1 MEAQA
6 CLEHIKMKNNVI
18 VRIAGAAG
26 DGIQSTGELLGK
38 TCSRMGLHVLAY
50 NSFQSA
56 IRGGHVWLQMAIG
69 PDKQYDHGEEPEVVL
84 LFNKTSP
91 AVHVPDVKSGGTV
104 FYNAGTIK
112 KEEIESLRS
121 DVNFYGLDFK
131 GMTDAAGLKD
141 VSTVMIN
148 VMLAGALVQTLH
160 LDPKVTLEFI
170 KHKFQ
175 KKGDQIVDL
184 NNAIFDL
191 GFEWTKTNTKPLE
204 LKLKGDNKPKLF
216 MSGNDAIGMGLV
228 AGGLKFYAAY
238 PMSPATGILHYL
250 STLAHSDKL
259 IIKQVEDELAA
270 INWAVGAGH
279 AGVRAATGTAGGGF
293 CLMVEGVGLAAMA
306 EVPVVTVLVQR
317 GGPSTGVPTKIE
329 QADISLAMGGNG
341 EFPRFILAPKDL
353 EDCFYQAAR
362 ALNIAEKYQ
371 VPVILMSDFFLSEH
385 FGTVDDLDFSKIK
398 IERGKLTTEWNLENN
413 EKYKRYAYTEDGVSP
428 RVRPGT
434 PGAMHLVV
442 SDEHNEYG
450 HLMSDVDAG
459 LPHAREA
466 RIKMHA
472 KRMRK
477 VELMIENG
485 DANPPI
491 LEGDINAKT
500 TFVTWGSTYAY
511 VKSAM
516 MLLEKEGVKTNHLH
530 FTDIYPIPREKT
542 LALLKKCNRLISVE
556 ANMCNSLCRQ
566 ILTETGFEIREHINR
581 WDGEPFTGEYI
592 VKELKK
598 NEKNKKLVNV

>member
-1 MEAQA
+1 MTN
-6 CLEHIKMKNNVI
+6 KNNII

-69 PDKQYDHGEEPEVVL
+69 SMKQYDHGEKPEVAL

-91 AVHVPDVKSGGTV
+91 PVHVPDVKSGGTI
-104 FYNAGTIK
+104 FYNAGSIK
-112 KEEIESLRS
+112 KEEIESLRL

-131 GMTDAAGLKD
+131 AMADAAKLTD
-141 VSTVMIN
+141 VNPVMIN
-148 VMLAGALVQTLH
+148 VMLSGALVQILN

-170 KHKFQ
+170 KHKFL
-175 KKGDQIVDL
+175 KKGDEVVRL
-184 NNAIFDL
+184 NNAIFNL
-191 GFEWTKTNTKPLE
+191 GFEWTKVNTKPLE
-204 LKLKGDNKPKLF
+204 LNLKGDNNPKLF

-238 PMSPATGILHYL
+238 PMSPATGILHYISAL
-250 STLAHSDKL
+250 THSDK
-259 IIKQVEDELAA
+259 IIVKQVEDELSA
-270 INWAVGAGH
+270 INWAIGAGH

-293 CLMVEGVGLAAMA
+293 CLMVEGIGFAAMS

-329 QADISLAMGGNG
+329 QADINLAMSGNG

-371 VPVILMSDFFLSEH
+371 IPVILISDFFLSEH
-385 FGTVDDLDFSKIK
+385 FGTVNDLDFSKIK
-398 IERGKLTTEWNLENN
+398 IERGKLMTEWKNS
-413 EKYKRYAYTEDGVSP
+413 EKYKRYAHTEDGVSP

-450 HLMSDVDAG
+450 HLMSDVDVG

-485 DANPPI
+485 DAKPPV
-491 LEGDINAKT
+491 LEGDTNAKT
-500 TFVTWGSTYAY
+500 TFVSWGSTYGY
-511 VKSAM
+511 VKSAIS
-516 MLLEKEGVKTNHLH
+516 LLEKEGIKANHLH

-566 ILTETGFEIREHINR
+566 ILAETGFEIREHINR

-598 NEKNKKLVNV
+598 KPIIEKQLVSA

>member
-1 MEAQA
+1 MAN
-6 CLEHIKMKNNVI
+6 KNNI
-18 VRIAGAAG
+18 IIRIAGAAG

-69 PDKQYDHGEEPEVVL
+69 PDKQYDHGENPEVVL

-91 AVHVPDVKSGGTV
+91 QVHVPDVKSNGIV

-112 KEEIESLRS
+112 KEEIESLRL
-121 DVNFYGLDFK
+121 DVNYYGLDFK
-131 GMTDAAGLKD
+131 AMTDAAKLTE
-141 VSTVMIN
+141 VSPVMLN
-148 VMLAGALVQTLH
+148 VMLAGALVQALN

-170 KHKFQ
+170 KHKFI
-175 KKGDQIVDL
+175 KKGEKTVEL
-184 NNAIFDL
+184 NHAIFNL
-191 GFEWTKTNTKPLE
+191 GYQWTKANTKPLE
-204 LKLKGDNKPKLF
+204 LKLKGDNSPKLF

-238 PMSPATGILHYL
+238 PMSPATGILHYV

-270 INWAVGAGH
+270 INWAIGAGN
-279 AGVRAATGTAGGGF
+279 AGVRAAVGTAGGGF
-293 CLMVEGVGLAAMA
+293 CLMVEALGLAGMA
-306 EVPVVTVLVQR
+306 EVPLVTVLVQR
-317 GGPSTGVPTKIE
+317 GGPSTGVPTKVE
-329 QADISLAMGGNG
+329 QADINLAMGGNG
-341 EFPRFILAPKDL
+341 DFPRFILAPKDL
-353 EDCFYQAAR
+353 ADCFYQSAR

-371 VPVILMSDFFLSEH
+371 IPVVLMSHFFLSEH
-385 FGTVDDLDFSKIK
+385 FGTLDDLDFSKIK
-398 IERGKLTTEWNLENN
+398 IECGKLMTEWKSND
-413 EKYKRYAYTEDGVSP
+413 KYKRYAYTEDGVSP

-434 PGAMHLVV
+434 PGAMHVAV

-450 HLMSDVDAG
+450 HLMSDVEAG
-459 LPHAREA
+459 LPHAREE

-477 VELMIENG
+477 VNLMIENG
-485 DANPPI
+485 DAKPPI
-491 LEGDINAKT
+491 LEGDVSAKT
-500 TFVTWGSTYAY
+500 TFVTWGSTYGY
-511 VKSAM
+511 VKSAIS
-516 MLLEKEGVKTNHLH
+516 LLEKEGIKVNHLH
-530 FTDIYPIPREKT
+530 FTDIYPIPREET
-542 LALLKKCNRLISVE
+542 LAVFKKCKSLISVE

-566 ILTETGFEIREHINR
+566 ILAETGFEITEHINR

-592 VKELKK
+592 VKEFKRLEIKK
-598 NEKNKKLVNV
+598 KQLISV

>member
-1 MEAQA
+1 MT
-6 CLEHIKMKNNVI
+6 KNNII

-69 PDKQYDHGEEPEVVL
+69 ADKQYDHGEHPEVVL

-91 AVHVPDVKSGGTV
+91 AVHVPDVKSGGIV

-112 KEEIESLRS
+112 KEEIESIRS
-121 DVNFYGLDFK
+121 DVNYYGLDFK
-131 GMTDAAGLKD
+131 AMVDAAKLTD
-141 VSTVMIN
+141 VNPIMIN
-148 VMLAGALVQTLH
+148 VMLAGALVQALN
-160 LDPKVTLEFI
+160 LDGKVTLEFI
-170 KHKFQ
+170 KHKFT
-175 KKGDQIVDL
+175 KKSEKIVEL
-184 NNAIFDL
+184 NHAIFNL
-191 GFEWTKTNTKPLE
+191 GFEWTRTNVKPLG
-204 LKLKGDNKPKLF
+204 LSLKGNNIPKLF

-238 PMSPATGILHYL
+238 PMSPATGILHYV

-270 INWAVGAGH
+270 INWAIGAGN

-293 CLMVEGVGLAAMA
+293 CLMVEALGLAGMA
-306 EVPVVTVLVQR
+306 EVPLVTVLVQR

-329 QADISLAMGGNG
+329 QADINLAMGGNG
-341 EFPRFILAPKDL
+341 DFPRFILAPKDL
-353 EDCFYQAAR
+353 EDCFYQSAR

-371 VPVILMSDFFLSEH
+371 IPVVLMSDFFLSEH

-398 IERGKLTTEWNLENN
+398 IERGKLSMEWNSN
-413 EKYKRYAYTEDGVSP
+413 EKYKRYAYSEDGVSP

-434 PGAMHLVV
+434 PGAMHVTV

-477 VELMIENG
+477 VQLMIENG
-485 DANPPI
+485 DAKLPV

-500 TFVTWGSTYAY
+500 TFITWGSTYGY
-511 VKSAM
+511 VKSAIS
-516 MLLEKEGVKTNHLH
+516 LLEKEGIKANHLH
-530 FTDIYPIPREKT
+530 FTDIYPIPREGT
-542 LALLKKCNRLISVE
+542 LALFKKCNRIVSVE

-566 ILTETGFEIREHINR
+566 ILAETGFEITEHINR

-592 VKELKK
+592 VKEFKRLEVKK
-598 NEKNKKLVNV
+598 SN

>member
-1 MEAQA
+1 MSN
-6 CLEHIKMKNNVI
+6 KNNVI

-69 PDKQYDHGEEPEVVL
+69 PDKQLDHGEGPEVVL

-112 KEEIESLRS
+112 KEEIESIRS
-121 DVNFYGLDFK
+121 DVNYYGLDFK
-131 GMTDAAGLKD
+131 AMTDAAGLKD

-160 LDPKVTLEFI
+160 LDSKVTLEFI

-175 KKGDQIVDL
+175 KKGDQIVSL
-184 NNAIFDL
+184 NNAIFNL
-191 GFEWTKTNTKPLE
+191 GFEWTKANVKRIDVE
-204 LKLKGDNKPKLF
+204 LKGNNKSKLF

-238 PMSPATGILHYL
+238 PMSPATGILHYV
-250 STLAHSDKL
+250 STLARSDKL

-270 INWAVGAGH
+270 INWAIGAGH
-279 AGVRAATGTAGGGF
+279 AGARAAVGTAGGGF
-293 CLMVEGVGLAAMA
+293 CLMVEAIGYASMLEA
-306 EVPVVTVLVQR
+306 PVVAVLVQR
-317 GGPSTGVPTKIE
+317 GGPSTGVPTKTE
-329 QADISLAMGGNG
+329 QADIGLAMSGNG
-341 EFPRFILAPKDL
+341 EFPKFVLAPKDL

-385 FGTVDDLDFSKIK
+385 FETVDNLDFSKVT
-398 IERGKLTTEWNLENN
+398 IERGKILTQWNAT
-413 EKYKRYAYTEDGVSP
+413 EKYKRYAYAEDGISP

-434 PGAMHLVV
+434 PGAMYVGV

-450 HLMSDVDAG
+450 HLMSDVEAG

-472 KRMRK
+472 KRMQK
-477 VELMIENG
+477 VQTMIDSG
-485 DANPPI
+485 DAKPPV
-491 LEGDINAKT
+491 LEGDLNANI

-511 VKSAM
+511 VKSAIK
-516 MLLEKEGVKTNHLH
+516 LLEKEGVKVNHLN
-530 FTDIYPIPREKT
+530 FTDIYPIPRKET
-542 LALLKKCNRLISVE
+542 LALLKKCKRLISVE

-566 ILTETGFEIREHINR
+566 ILTETGFEIAEHINR

-592 VKELKK
+592 VKEFK
-598 NEKNKKLVNV
+598 NLANKKQPVGVG

>member
-1 MEAQA
+1 MAN
-6 CLEHIKMKNNVI
+6 KNNII

-69 PDKQYDHGEEPEVVL
+69 TEKQYDHGEEPEVVL

-91 AVHVPDVKSGGTV
+91 AVHVPDVKSGGIV

-112 KEEIESLRS
+112 KEEIESIRS
-121 DVNFYGLDFK
+121 DVNYYGLDFK
-131 GMTDAAGLKD
+131 AMVDAAKLTD
-141 VSTVMIN
+141 VSPVMLN
-148 VMLAGALVQTLH
+148 VMLAGALVQALN
-160 LDPKVTLEFI
+160 LDGKVTLEFI
-170 KHKFQ
+170 KHKFL
-175 KKGDQIVDL
+175 KKGENIVEL
-184 NNAIFDL
+184 NNAIFNL
-191 GFEWTKTNTKPLE
+191 GFEWTKANTKPLE
-204 LKLKGDNKPKLF
+204 LKLKGDNNPKLF

-250 STLAHSDKL
+250 STLARSDKL
-259 IIKQVEDELAA
+259 VVKQVEDELAA
-270 INWAVGAGH
+270 INWAIGAGH
-279 AGVRAATGTAGGGF
+279 AGVRAAIGTAGGGF
-293 CLMVEGVGLAAMA
+293 CLMVEALGFAGISEIPLVA
-306 EVPVVTVLVQR
+306 VLVQR

-329 QADISLAMGGNG
+329 QADINLAMGGNG
-341 EFPRFILAPKDL
+341 DFPRFILAPKDL

-362 ALNIAEKYQ
+362 SLNIAEKYQ

-398 IERGKLTTEWNLENN
+398 IERGKLITEWNSA
-413 EKYKRYAYTEDGVSP
+413 EKYKRYAYTEDSISP

-434 PGAMHLVV
+434 PGAMYTAV

-450 HLMSDVDAG
+450 HLMSDVEAG
-459 LPHAREA
+459 LPHAREE

-477 VELMIENG
+477 VQLMIENG
-485 DANPPI
+485 DAKPPV
-491 LEGDINAKT
+491 LEGDINART

-511 VKSAM
+511 IKSAIK
-516 MLLEKEGVKTNHLH
+516 LLEKEGIKANHLH
-530 FTDIYPIPREKT
+530 FTDIYPIPREQT
-542 LALLKKCNRLISVE
+542 LALFKKCKRLISVE

-566 ILTETGFEIREHINR
+566 ILAETGFEITEHINR

-592 VKELKK
+592 VNELKK
-598 NEKNKKLVNV
+598 KPLAKADKQLVGA

>member
-1 MEAQA
+1 MA
-6 CLEHIKMKNNVI
+6 NSTI

-69 PDKQYDHGEEPEVVL
+69 SEKQYDHGEEPEVVL

-91 AVHVPDVKSGGTV
+91 AVHVPDVKSGGIV
-104 FYNAGTIK
+104 FYNAGSIK

-131 GMTDAAGLKD
+131 AMVDAVKLTD
-141 VSTVMIN
+141 VNPVMIN
-148 VMLAGALVQTLH
+148 VMLAGALVQTLN
-160 LDPKVTLEFI
+160 LDAKVTLEFI
-170 KHKFQ
+170 KDKFL
-175 KKGDQIVDL
+175 KKGEKVVEL
-184 NNAIFDL
+184 NNAIFNL
-191 GFEWTKTNTKPLE
+191 GFEWTKANTKPLE
-204 LKLKGDNKPKLF
+204 LKLKGNNIPKMFL
-216 MSGNDAIGMGLV
+216 SGNDAIGMGLV

-238 PMSPATGILHYL
+238 PMSPATGILHYI
-250 STLAHSDKL
+250 STLAQSDKL
-259 IIKQVEDELAA
+259 IVKQVEDELAA

-293 CLMVEGVGLAAMA
+293 CLMVEGLGLAAMA
-306 EVPVVTVLVQR
+306 EVPLVTILVQR

-353 EDCFYQAAR
+353 EDCFYQSAR

-398 IERGKLTTEWNLENN
+398 IERGKLTTEWNSN

-472 KRMRK
+472 KRMHK

-485 DANPPI
+485 DASPPI
-491 LEGDINAKT
+491 LEGDVNAET

-511 VKSAM
+511 IKSAM
-516 MLLEKEGVKTNHLH
+516 VLLEKEGVKANHLH
-530 FTDIYPIPREKT
+530 FTDIYPVPREQT
-542 LALLKKCNRLISVE
+542 LALFKKCKRLISVE
-556 ANMCNSLCRQ
+556 ANMCNALCRQ
-566 ILTETGFEIREHINR
+566 ILTETGFEITEHINR

-592 VKELKK
+592 VNELKRL
-598 NEKNKKLVNV
+598 EIKKKQLISV

>member
-1 MEAQA
+1 MTN
-6 CLEHIKMKNNVI
+6 KNNII

-56 IRGGHVWLQMAIG
+56 IRGGHAWLQMAIG
-69 PDKQYDHGEEPEVVL
+69 SMKQYDHGEKPEVAL

-91 AVHVPDVKSGGTV
+91 PVHVSDVKSGGTI
-104 FYNAGTIK
+104 FYNAGSIK
-112 KEEIESLRS
+112 KEEIESLRP

-131 GMTDAAGLKD
+131 AMADAAKLTD
-141 VSTVMIN
+141 VNPVMIN
-148 VMLAGALVQTLH
+148 VMLSGALVQILN

-170 KHKFQ
+170 KHKFL
-175 KKGDQIVDL
+175 KKGDEVVQL
-184 NNAIFDL
+184 NNAIFNL
-191 GFEWTKTNTKPLE
+191 GFEWTKVNTKPLE
-204 LKLKGDNKPKLF
+204 LNLKGDNNPKLF

-238 PMSPATGILHYL
+238 PMSPATGILHYVSAL
-250 STLAHSDKL
+250 THSDK
-259 IIKQVEDELAA
+259 IIVKQVEDELSA
-270 INWAVGAGH
+270 INWAIGAGH

-293 CLMVEGVGLAAMA
+293 CLMVEGIGFAAMS

-317 GGPSTGVPTKIE
+317 GGPSTGVPTKTE
-329 QADISLAMGGNG
+329 QADINLAMSGNG

-371 VPVILMSDFFLSEH
+371 VPVILISDFFLSEH
-385 FGTVDDLDFSKIK
+385 FGTVNDLDFSKIK
-398 IERGKLTTEWNLENN
+398 IERGKLMTEWKNS
-413 EKYKRYAYTEDGVSP
+413 EKYKRYAYTEDGISP

-450 HLMSDVDAG
+450 HLMSDVDVG

-472 KRMRK
+472 KRMHK

-485 DANPPI
+485 DAKPPV
-491 LEGDINAKT
+491 LEGDTNAKT
-500 TFVTWGSTYAY
+500 TFVSWGSTYGY

-516 MLLEKEGVKTNHLH
+516 SLLEKEGIKANHLH

-542 LALLKKCNRLISVE
+542 LVLLKKCNRLISVE

-566 ILTETGFEIREHINR
+566 ILAETGFEIREHINR

-598 NEKNKKLVNV
+598 R

>member
-1 MEAQA
+1 
-6 CLEHIKMKNNVI
+6 MKNKVI

-69 PDKQYDHGEEPEVVL
+69 LEKQIDHGEEVEVAL

-91 AVHVPDVKSGGTV
+91 PVHIPDMKSGGTV

-121 DVNFYGLDFK
+121 DVNYYGLDFK
-131 GMTDAAGLKD
+131 AMVDAAKLTG
-141 VSTVMIN
+141 VNPVMIN
-148 VMLAGALVQTLH
+148 VMLAGALVQAIN

-170 KHKFQ
+170 KHKFH
-175 KKGDQIVDL
+175 KKGDQVLEL
-184 NNAIFDL
+184 NNAIFNL
-191 GFEWTKTNTKPLE
+191 CYQWTKANVKPLGLE
-204 LKLKGDNKPKLF
+204 LKGDNKQKLF

-238 PMSPATGILHYL
+238 PMSPATGILHYV

-270 INWAVGAGH
+270 INWAIGAGH
-279 AGVRAATGTAGGGF
+279 AGARAAVGTAGGGF
-293 CLMVEGVGLAAMA
+293 CLMVEAVGYAAMLEA
-306 EVPVVTVLVQR
+306 PVVAVLVQR

-329 QADISLAMGGNG
+329 QADINLAMSGNG
-341 EFPRFILAPKDL
+341 EFPKFVLAPKDL

-385 FGTVDDLDFSKIK
+385 FETVDDLDFSKVT
-398 IERGKLTTEWNLENN
+398 IERGKLLTKWNTS
-413 EKYKRYAYTEDGVSP
+413 EKYKRYAYSEDGISP

-434 PGAMHLVV
+434 PGAMHIGV

-450 HLMSDVDAG
+450 HLMSDVEAG

-466 RIKMHA
+466 RIKMHT
-472 KRMRK
+472 KRMQK
-477 VELMIENG
+477 VQTMIENG
-485 DANPPI
+485 DAKPPV
-491 LEGDINAKT
+491 LEGDANADT

-511 VKSAM
+511 VKSAIK
-516 MLLEKEGVKTNHLH
+516 MLEQEGIKANLLQ
-530 FTDIYPIPREKT
+530 FTDIYPMPCEKI
-542 LALLKKCNRLISVE
+542 LKMLKSCKRLISVE

-566 ILTETGFEIREHINR
+566 ILSETGFEITEHINR
-581 WDGEPFTGEYI
+581 FDGEPFTGEYI
-592 VKELKK
+592 VKEF
-598 NEKNKKLVNV
+598 KKLASKKKELAGTRR

>member
-1 MEAQA
+1 MTS
-6 CLEHIKMKNNVI
+6 KNNVI

-26 DGIQSTGELLGK
+26 DGVQSTGELLGK
-38 TCSRMGLHVLAY
+38 TCSRMGLHVMAY

-69 PDKQYDHGEEPEVVL
+69 LEKQYDHGEKPEVVL

-121 DVNFYGLDFK
+121 DVNYYGLDFK
-131 GMTDAAGLKD
+131 SMVDAAKLTD
-141 VSTVMIN
+141 VSPIMLN
-148 VMLAGALVQTLH
+148 VMLAGAMVEALN

-170 KHKFQ
+170 KHKFT
-175 KKGDQIVDL
+175 KKGEKTVEL
-184 NNAIFDL
+184 NHAIFNL
-191 GFEWTKTNTKPLE
+191 GYEWTKANVKPLD

-238 PMSPATGILHYL
+238 PMSPATGILHYV
-250 STLAHSDKL
+250 STLAQSDKL

-279 AGVRAATGTAGGGF
+279 AGVRAATATAGGGF
-293 CLMVEGVGLAAMA
+293 CLMIEGVGLAAMA

-317 GGPSTGVPTKIE
+317 GGPSTGVPTKVE

-353 EDCFYQAAR
+353 EDCFYQSAR
-362 ALNIAEKYQ
+362 ALNLAEKYQ
-371 VPVILMSDFFLSEH
+371 IPVVLMSDFFLSEH
-385 FGTVDDLDFSKIK
+385 FETVDDLDFSKIK
-398 IERGKLTTEWNLENN
+398 IERGKLTTTWNSNSS

-434 PGAMHLVV
+434 PGAMHVVV

-450 HLMSDVDAG
+450 HLMSDIEAG

-477 VELMIENG
+477 VQTMIENG
-485 DANPPI
+485 DAKPPI
-491 LEGDINAKT
+491 LEGDSNASV
-500 TFVTWGSTYAY
+500 TFVTWGSTYGY
-511 VKSAM
+511 VKSAID
-516 MLLEKEGVKTNHLH
+516 LLSVEGIKINHLH
-530 FTDIYPIPREKT
+530 FTDIYPMPHEET
-542 LALLKKCNRLISVE
+542 LSVLKKCKRLISVE

-566 ILTETGFEIREHINR
+566 ILTETGFEIKEHINR

-592 VKELKK
+592 VNEFKK
-598 NEKNKKLVNV
+598 KVVADKQLVRA

>member
-1 MEAQA
+1 MAN
-6 CLEHIKMKNNVI
+6 KNNVI

-69 PDKQYDHGEEPEVVL
+69 KEKQLDHGEEVEVLL

-91 AVHVPDVKSGGTV
+91 PVHIPDMKSGGVV
-104 FYNAGTIK
+104 FYNAATIK

-121 DVNFYGLDFK
+121 DVNYYGLNFK
-131 GMTDAAGLKD
+131 AMVDIAKLTG
-141 VSTVMIN
+141 VNPVMIN
-148 VMLAGALVQTLH
+148 VMLAGALVEAIN

-170 KHKFQ
+170 KHKFH
-175 KKGDQIVDL
+175 KKGEQVLEL
-184 NNAIFDL
+184 NNAIFNL
-191 GFEWTKTNTKPLE
+191 GYEWTKINAKPLGLE
-204 LKLKGDNKPKLF
+204 LKGDNKPKLF

-238 PMSPATGILHYL
+238 PMSPATSILHYV

-270 INWAVGAGH
+270 INWAIGAGH
-279 AGVRAATGTAGGGF
+279 AGVRAAVGTAGGGF
-293 CLMVEGVGLAAMA
+293 CLMVEAIGYAAMLEA
-306 EVPVVTVLVQR
+306 PVVAVLVQR
-317 GGPSTGVPTKIE
+317 GSPSTGVPTKTE
-329 QADISLAMGGNG
+329 QADINLAMSGNG
-341 EFPRFILAPKDL
+341 EFPKFVLAPKDL

-371 VPVILMSDFFLSEH
+371 MPVILMSDFFLSEH
-385 FGTVDDLDFSKIK
+385 FETVDDLDFSKIT
-398 IERGKLTTEWNLENN
+398 IERGKLLTEWNNN
-413 EKYKRYAYTEDGVSP
+413 EKYKRYAYTEDGISP

-434 PGAMHLVV
+434 PNAIHVGV

-450 HLMSDVDAG
+450 HLMSDVEAG

-472 KRMRK
+472 KRMQK
-477 VELMIENG
+477 VQTMIDSGDAKPPVLEG
-485 DANPPI
+485 DANA
-491 LEGDINAKT
+491 GT
-500 TFVTWGSTYAY
+500 TFVTWGSTYAF
-511 VKSAM
+511 VKSAIK
-516 MLLEKEGVKTNHLH
+516 MLELEGVKVSQLQ
-530 FTDIYPIPREKT
+530 FTDIYPMPREKT
-542 LALLKKCNRLISVE
+542 LEILKSCKRLISVE

-566 ILTETGFEIREHINR
+566 VLAETGFEITEHINR

-592 VKELKK
+592 VKEF
-598 NEKNKKLVNV
+598 KKLKIKKKQLVSV

>member
-1 MEAQA
+1 MAN
-6 CLEHIKMKNNVI
+6 KNNVI

-69 PDKQYDHGEEPEVVL
+69 SEKQHDHGEEPEVVL

-91 AVHVPDVKSGGTV
+91 PVHVPDVKSGGTV
-104 FYNAGTIK
+104 FYNTASIK

-121 DVNFYGLDFK
+121 DVNYYGLDFK
-131 GMTDAAGLKD
+131 AMTDAAKLTD
-141 VSTVMIN
+141 VSSIMIN
-148 VMLAGALVQTLH
+148 VMLAGALVQALN
-160 LDPKVTLEFI
+160 LDRNVTLEFI
-170 KHKFQ
+170 KHKFI
-175 KKGDQIVDL
+175 KKGENVVEL
-184 NNAIFDL
+184 NHAIFNL
-191 GFEWTKTNTKPLE
+191 GFEWTKANTKPLE
-204 LKLKGDNKPKLF
+204 LKLTGDNNPKLF

-238 PMSPATGILHYL
+238 PMSPATGILHYV
-250 STLAHSDKL
+250 STIAQSDKL
-259 IIKQVEDELAA
+259 VIKQVEDELAA
-270 INWAVGAGH
+270 INWAIGASS

-293 CLMVEGVGLAAMA
+293 CLMVEALGLAGMG
-306 EVPVVTVLVQR
+306 EIPLVTVLVQR

-329 QADISLAMGGNG
+329 QADINLAMGGNG
-341 EFPRFILAPKDL
+341 DFPRFILAPKDL
-353 EDCFYQAAR
+353 EDCFYQSAR

-371 VPVILMSDFFLSEH
+371 IPVVLMSDFFLSEH

-398 IERGKLTTEWNLENN
+398 IERGKLLTEWKSN
-413 EKYKRYAYTEDGVSP
+413 EKYKRYAYTEDDISP

-434 PGAMHLVV
+434 PGAMHLIV

-450 HLMSDVDAG
+450 HLMSDIEAG
-459 LPHAREA
+459 LPHAREE
-466 RIKMHA
+466 RIKMHS

-477 VELMIENG
+477 VQLMIDNG
-485 DANPPI
+485 DVKPPM
-491 LEGDINAKT
+491 LEGDVNAKT
-500 TFVTWGSTYAY
+500 TFVTWGSTYSY
-511 VKSAM
+511 IKSAIK
-516 MLLEKEGVKTNHLH
+516 LLEKEGVNANHLH
-530 FTDIYPIPREKT
+530 FTDIYPIPREQT
-542 LALLKKCNRLISVE
+542 LALFKKCKRLISVE

-566 ILTETGFEIREHINR
+566 ILAETGFEITEHINR

-592 VKELKK
+592 VNELKK
-598 NEKNKKLVNV
+598 KNVIDKQLVNA

>member
-1 MEAQA
+1 MAS
-6 CLEHIKMKNNVI
+6 KNNTI

-69 PDKQYDHGEEPEVVL
+69 TEKQLDHGEEPEVLL

-91 AVHVPDVKSGGTV
+91 PVHVPDVKSGGIV
-104 FYNAGTIK
+104 FYNAASIK
-112 KEEIESLRS
+112 KEDIESLRL
-121 DVNFYGLDFK
+121 DLNYYGLDFK
-131 GMTDAAGLKD
+131 TMVAEAGLTN
-141 VSTVMIN
+141 VSPVMIN
-148 VMLAGALVQTLH
+148 VMLAGALVESLN

-170 KHKFQ
+170 KHKFL
-175 KKGDQIVDL
+175 KKGNEILEL
-184 NNAIFDL
+184 NNKIFNL
-191 GFEWTKTNTKPLE
+191 GFEWTKINVKPLE

-250 STLAHSDKL
+250 STIARSDKL

-270 INWAVGAGH
+270 INYAVGAGH
-279 AGVRAATGTAGGGF
+279 AGVRAAIGTAGGGF
-293 CLMVEGVGLAAMA
+293 CLMVEGIGLAGMA
-306 EVPVVTVLVQR
+306 EVPVVAVLVQR

-329 QADISLAMGGNG
+329 QADLNLAMGGNG
-341 EFPRFILAPKDL
+341 EFPRFILVPKDL

-385 FGTVDDLDFSKIK
+385 FETIDDFDFSKIK
-398 IERGKLTTEWNLENN
+398 IERGKFMTQWNKN
-413 EKYKRYAYTEDGVSP
+413 EKYKRYAYVEDGISQ
-428 RVRPGT
+428 RVKPGI

-450 HLMSDVDAG
+450 HLMSDVEAG
-459 LPHAREA
+459 LPHAREE

-477 VELMIENG
+477 IQSMIENG
-485 DANPPI
+485 DAKPPV
-491 LEGDINAKT
+491 LEGDIKAET

-511 VKSAM
+511 VKSAIR
-516 MLLEKEGVKTNHLH
+516 LLEKEGIKVNNLH
-530 FTDIYPIPREKT
+530 FTDVYPIPKEQT
-542 LALLKKCNRLISVE
+542 LAMLQKCKRLISVE

-566 ILTETGFEIREHINR
+566 ILAEIGFEITEHINR
-581 WDGEPFTGEYI
+581 FDGEPFTGEYI
-592 VKELKK
+592 VKEFK
-598 NEKNKKLVNV
+598 KKLEASKQLVNA

>member
-1 MEAQA
+1 MANRE
-6 CLEHIKMKNNVI
+6 NVI

-69 PDKQYDHGEEPEVVL
+69 SEKQYDHGEEPEVLL

-91 AVHVPDVKSGGTV
+91 PVHVPDVKSGGTV
-104 FYNAGTIK
+104 FYNAGSIK
-112 KEEIESLRS
+112 KEEIESIRL
-121 DVNFYGLDFK
+121 DVNYYGLDFK
-131 GMTDAAGLKD
+131 AMVDARGLTD
-141 VSTVMIN
+141 VNPVMIN
-148 VMLAGALVQTLH
+148 VMLAGALVEALN
-160 LDPKVTLEFI
+160 LDSKVTLEFI
-170 KHKFQ
+170 KHKFL
-175 KKGDQIVDL
+175 KKGEQVVEL
-184 NNAIFDL
+184 NNAIFNL
-191 GFEWTKTNTKPLE
+191 GFEWTKTNVKPLD
-204 LKLKGDNKPKLF
+204 LKLKGNNNPKLF

-238 PMSPATGILHYL
+238 PMSPATGILHYV
-250 STLAHSDKL
+250 STLAKSDKL

-270 INWAVGAGH
+270 INWAIGAGN
-279 AGVRAATGTAGGGF
+279 AGVRAAIGTAGGGF
-293 CLMVEGVGLAAMA
+293 CLMVEALGFAGMS
-306 EVPVVTVLVQR
+306 ETPVVAVLVQR

-329 QADISLAMGGNG
+329 QADINLAMGGNG
-341 EFPRFILAPKDL
+341 DFPRFILAPRDL

-385 FGTVDDLDFSKIK
+385 FETVDDLDFSKIK
-398 IERGKLTTEWNLENN
+398 IERGKLLTEWNRN
-413 EKYKRYAYTEDGVSP
+413 EKYKRYAYTEDDISP

-434 PGAMHLVV
+434 IGAMHLAVT
-442 SDEHNEYG
+442 DEHNEYG
-450 HLMSDVDAG
+450 HLMSDVEAG
-459 LPHAREA
+459 LPHAREE

-477 VELMIENG
+477 VQLMVENG
-485 DANPPI
+485 DAKPPVF
-491 LEGDINAKT
+491 EGDVDANI

-511 VKSAM
+511 VKSAIR
-516 MLLEKEGVKTNHLH
+516 LLKKEGIKANHLQ
-530 FTDIYPIPREKT
+530 FIDIYPIPREET
-542 LALLKKCNRLISVE
+542 LSLFKKCKRLISVE

-566 ILTETGFEIREHINR
+566 ILAETGFEITEHINR

-598 NEKNKKLVNV
+598 SL

>member
-1 MEAQA
+1 MAN
-6 CLEHIKMKNNVI
+6 KNNI
-18 VRIAGAAG
+18 IIRIAGAAG

-69 PDKQYDHGEEPEVVL
+69 PDKQYDHGENPEVVL

-91 AVHVPDVKSGGTV
+91 QVHVPDVKSNGIV

-112 KEEIESLRS
+112 KEEIESLRL
-121 DVNFYGLDFK
+121 DVNYYGLDFK
-131 GMTDAAGLKD
+131 AMTDAAKLTE
-141 VSTVMIN
+141 VSPVMLN
-148 VMLAGALVQTLH
+148 VMLAGALVQALN

-170 KHKFQ
+170 KHKFI
-175 KKGDQIVDL
+175 KKGEKTVEL
-184 NNAIFDL
+184 NHAIFNL
-191 GFEWTKTNTKPLE
+191 GYQWTKANTKPLE
-204 LKLKGDNKPKLF
+204 LKLKGDNSPKLF

-238 PMSPATGILHYL
+238 PMSPATGILHYV

-270 INWAVGAGH
+270 INWAIGAGN
-279 AGVRAATGTAGGGF
+279 AGVRAAVGTAGGGF
-293 CLMVEGVGLAAMA
+293 CLMVEALGLAGMA
-306 EVPVVTVLVQR
+306 EVPLVTVLVQR
-317 GGPSTGVPTKIE
+317 GGPSTGVPTKVE
-329 QADISLAMGGNG
+329 QADINLAMGGNG
-341 EFPRFILAPKDL
+341 DFPRFILAPKDL
-353 EDCFYQAAR
+353 ADCFYQSAR

-371 VPVILMSDFFLSEH
+371 IPVVLMSDFFLSEH
-385 FGTVDDLDFSKIK
+385 FGTLDDLDFSKIK
-398 IERGKLTTEWNLENN
+398 IERGKLMTEWKSND
-413 EKYKRYAYTEDGVSP
+413 KYKRYAYTEDGVSP

-434 PGAMHLVV
+434 PGAMHVAV

-450 HLMSDVDAG
+450 HLMSDVEAG
-459 LPHAREA
+459 LPHAREE

-477 VELMIENG
+477 VNLMIENG
-485 DANPPI
+485 DAKPPI
-491 LEGDINAKT
+491 LEGDVSAKT
-500 TFVTWGSTYAY
+500 TFVTWGSTYGY
-511 VKSAM
+511 VKSAIS
-516 MLLEKEGVKTNHLH
+516 LLEKEGIKVNHLH
-530 FTDIYPIPREKT
+530 FTDIYPIPREET
-542 LALLKKCNRLISVE
+542 LALFKKCNRLISVE

-566 ILTETGFEIREHINR
+566 ILAETGFEIREHINR

-598 NEKNKKLVNV
+598 KSIADKQLVSA

>member
-1 MEAQA
+1 MTN
-6 CLEHIKMKNNVI
+6 KNNII

-56 IRGGHVWLQMAIG
+56 IRGGHAWLQMAIG
-69 PDKQYDHGEEPEVVL
+69 SMKQYDHGEKPEVAL

-91 AVHVPDVKSGGTV
+91 PVHVSDVKSGGTI
-104 FYNAGTIK
+104 FYNAGSIK
-112 KEEIESLRS
+112 KEEIESLRP

-131 GMTDAAGLKD
+131 AMADAAKLTD
-141 VSTVMIN
+141 VNPVMIN
-148 VMLAGALVQTLH
+148 VMLSGALVQILN

-170 KHKFQ
+170 KHKFL
-175 KKGDQIVDL
+175 KKGDEVVQL
-184 NNAIFDL
+184 NNAIFNL
-191 GFEWTKTNTKPLE
+191 GFEWTKVNTKPLE
-204 LKLKGDNKPKLF
+204 LNLKGDNNPKLF

-238 PMSPATGILHYL
+238 PMSPATGILHYVSAL
-250 STLAHSDKL
+250 THSDK
-259 IIKQVEDELAA
+259 IIVKQVEDELSA
-270 INWAVGAGH
+270 INWAIGAGH

-293 CLMVEGVGLAAMA
+293 CLMVEGIGFAAMS

-317 GGPSTGVPTKIE
+317 GGPSTGVPTKTE
-329 QADISLAMGGNG
+329 QADINLAMSGNG

-371 VPVILMSDFFLSEH
+371 VPVILISDFFLSEH
-385 FGTVDDLDFSKIK
+385 FGTVNDLDFSKIK
-398 IERGKLTTEWNLENN
+398 IERGKLMTEWKNS
-413 EKYKRYAYTEDGVSP
+413 EKYKRYAYTEDGISP

-450 HLMSDVDAG
+450 HLMSDVDVG

-472 KRMRK
+472 KRMHK

-485 DANPPI
+485 DAKPPV
-491 LEGDINAKT
+491 LEGDTNAKT
-500 TFVTWGSTYAY
+500 TFVSWGSTYGY

-516 MLLEKEGVKTNHLH
+516 SLLEKEGIKANHLH

-542 LALLKKCNRLISVE
+542 LVLLKKCNRLISVE

-566 ILTETGFEIREHINR
+566 ILAETGFEIREHINR

-598 NEKNKKLVNV
+598 KLAADKQLVRA

>member
-1 MEAQA
+1 MAN
-6 CLEHIKMKNNVI
+6 KNNVI

-69 PDKQYDHGEEPEVVL
+69 PEKQYDHCDEPEVVL

-91 AVHVPDVKSGGTV
+91 QVHVPDVKSGGIV

-121 DVNFYGLDFK
+121 DVNYYGLDFK
-131 GMTDAAGLKD
+131 AMVDAAKLTD
-141 VSTVMIN
+141 VSPVMLN
-148 VMLAGALVQTLH
+148 VMLAGAMVQTLN

-170 KHKFQ
+170 KHKFL
-175 KKGDQIVDL
+175 KKGEEVVKL
-184 NNAIFDL
+184 NNAIFNL
-191 GFEWTKTNTKPLE
+191 GFEWTKVNTKPLE
-204 LKLKGDNKPKLF
+204 LKLKGNNVPKLF

-238 PMSPATGILHYL
+238 PMSPATGILHYV

-270 INWAVGAGH
+270 INWAIGAGN

-293 CLMVEGVGLAAMA
+293 CLMVEALGLAGMA
-306 EVPVVTVLVQR
+306 EVALVTILVQR

-329 QADISLAMGGNG
+329 QADINLAMGGNG
-341 EFPRFILAPKDL
+341 DFPRFILAPKDL
-353 EDCFYQAAR
+353 EDCFYQSAR

-371 VPVILMSDFFLSEH
+371 LPVVLMSDFFLSEH
-385 FGTVDDLDFSKIK
+385 FGTIDDLDFSKVK
-398 IERGKLTTEWNLENN
+398 IERGKLSTEWKSN

-434 PGAMHLVV
+434 PGAMHIAV

-450 HLMSDVDAG
+450 HLMSDVEAG
-459 LPHAREA
+459 LPQAREE

-477 VELMIENG
+477 VQLMIENG
-485 DANPPI
+485 DAKPPV

-500 TFVTWGSTYAY
+500 TFVTWGSTYGY
-511 VKSAM
+511 VKSAIS
-516 MLLEKEGVKTNHLH
+516 LLEKEGVKANHLH
-530 FTDIYPIPREKT
+530 FTDIYPIPREQT
-542 LALLKKCNRLISVE
+542 LGLFKKCNRLISVE

-566 ILTETGFEIREHINR
+566 ILAETGFEITEHINR

-592 VKELKK
+592 INELKK
-598 NEKNKKLVNV
+598 KSLADKQLVSA

>member
-1 MEAQA
+1 MTN
-6 CLEHIKMKNNVI
+6 KNNII

-69 PDKQYDHGEEPEVVL
+69 SMKQYDHGEKPEVAL

-91 AVHVPDVKSGGTV
+91 PVHVPDVKSGGTI
-104 FYNAGTIK
+104 FYNAGSIK
-112 KEEIESLRS
+112 KEEIESLRL

-131 GMTDAAGLKD
+131 AMVDAAKLTD
-141 VSTVMIN
+141 VNPVMIN
-148 VMLAGALVQTLH
+148 VMLSGALVQILN

-170 KHKFQ
+170 KHKFL
-175 KKGDQIVDL
+175 KKGDEVVQL
-184 NNAIFDL
+184 NNAIFNL
-191 GFEWTKTNTKPLE
+191 GFEWTKVNTKPLE
-204 LKLKGDNKPKLF
+204 LNLKGDNNPKLF

-238 PMSPATGILHYL
+238 PMSPATGILHYVSAL
-250 STLAHSDKL
+250 THSDK
-259 IIKQVEDELAA
+259 IIVKQVEDELSA
-270 INWAVGAGH
+270 INWAIGAGH

-293 CLMVEGVGLAAMA
+293 CLMVEGIGFAAMS

-329 QADISLAMGGNG
+329 QADINLAMSGNG

-371 VPVILMSDFFLSEH
+371 IPVILISDFFLSEH
-385 FGTVDDLDFSKIK
+385 FGTVNDLDFSKIK
-398 IERGKLTTEWNLENN
+398 IERGKLMTEWKNS
-413 EKYKRYAYTEDGVSP
+413 EKYKRYAHTEDGVSP

-450 HLMSDVDAG
+450 HLMSDVDVG

-485 DANPPI
+485 DAKPPV
-491 LEGDINAKT
+491 LEGDTNAKT
-500 TFVTWGSTYAY
+500 TFVSWGSTYGY

-516 MLLEKEGVKTNHLH
+516 NLLEKESIRANHLH

-566 ILTETGFEIREHINR
+566 ILAETGFEIREHINR

-598 NEKNKKLVNV
+598 KPIIEKQLVSA

>member
-1 MEAQA
+1 MAN
-6 CLEHIKMKNNVI
+6 KSNTI

-69 PDKQYDHGEEPEVVL
+69 PDKQYDHGEQPEVVL

-91 AVHVPDVKSGGTV
+91 AVHVPDVKSGGIV

-112 KEEIESLRS
+112 KEEIESIRS
-121 DVNFYGLDFK
+121 DVNYYGLDFK
-131 GMTDAAGLKD
+131 AMVDAAKLTN
-141 VSTVMIN
+141 VNPVMIN
-148 VMLAGALVQTLH
+148 VMLAGAMVQTLN

-170 KHKFQ
+170 KHKFL
-175 KKGDQIVDL
+175 KKGNEVVEL
-184 NNAIFDL
+184 NNAIFNL
-191 GFEWTKTNTKPLE
+191 GFEWTKANTKTLE

-238 PMSPATGILHYL
+238 PMSPATGILHYV

-270 INWAVGAGH
+270 INWAIGAGH
-279 AGVRAATGTAGGGF
+279 AGVRAAVGTAGGGF

-306 EVPVVTVLVQR
+306 EVPIVAVLVQR

-353 EDCFYQAAR
+353 EDCFYQSAR
-362 ALNIAEKYQ
+362 ALNLAEKYQ

-385 FGTVDDLDFSKIK
+385 FGTVNDLDFSKIK
-398 IERGKLTTEWNLENN
+398 IERGKLMTEWKSS
-413 EKYKRYAYTEDGVSP
+413 EKYKRYAYSEDGVSP
-428 RVRPGT
+428 RVRPGA
-434 PGAMHLVV
+434 PGAMHVVV

-450 HLMSDVDAG
+450 HLMSDVEAG

-477 VELMIENG
+477 VNLMIENG
-485 DANPPI
+485 DAKPPV
-491 LEGDINAKT
+491 LEGDVNAKT
-500 TFVTWGSTYAY
+500 TFVTWGSTYSY

-516 MLLEKEGVKTNHLH
+516 SLLEKEGMKVNHLH
-530 FTDIYPIPREKT
+530 FTDIYPIPRKET
-542 LALLKKCNRLISVE
+542 LELFKKCKRIISVE

-566 ILTETGFEIREHINR
+566 ILTETGFEITEHINR
-581 WDGEPFTGEYI
+581 WDGVPFTGEYI
-592 VKELKK
+592 VNELKK
-598 NEKNKKLVNV
+598 KPTLEKQLVSAL

>member
-1 MEAQA
+1 MAS
-6 CLEHIKMKNNVI
+6 KNNTI

-69 PDKQYDHGEEPEVVL
+69 TEKQLDHGEEPEVLL

-91 AVHVPDVKSGGTV
+91 PVHVPDVKSGGIV
-104 FYNAGTIK
+104 FYNAASIK
-112 KEEIESLRS
+112 KEDIESLRL
-121 DVNFYGLDFK
+121 DLNYYGLDFK
-131 GMTDAAGLKD
+131 TMVAEAGLTN
-141 VSTVMIN
+141 VNPVMIN
-148 VMLAGALVQTLH
+148 VMLAGALVESLN

-170 KHKFQ
+170 KHKFL
-175 KKGDQIVDL
+175 KKGNEILEL
-184 NNAIFDL
+184 NNKIFNL
-191 GFEWTKTNTKPLE
+191 GFEWTKINVKPLE

-250 STLAHSDKL
+250 STIARSDKL

-270 INWAVGAGH
+270 INYAVGAGH
-279 AGVRAATGTAGGGF
+279 AGVRAAIGTAGGGF
-293 CLMVEGVGLAAMA
+293 CLMVEGIGLAGMA
-306 EVPVVTVLVQR
+306 EVPVVAVLVQR

-329 QADISLAMGGNG
+329 QADLNLAMGGNG

-385 FGTVDDLDFSKIK
+385 FETIDDFDFSKIK
-398 IERGKLTTEWNLENN
+398 IERGKFMTQWNKN
-413 EKYKRYAYTEDGVSP
+413 EKYKRYAYVEDGISQ
-428 RVRPGT
+428 RVKPGI

-450 HLMSDVDAG
+450 HLMSDVEAG
-459 LPHAREA
+459 LPHAREE

-477 VELMIENG
+477 IQSMIENG
-485 DANPPI
+485 DAKPPV
-491 LEGDINAKT
+491 LEGDIKAET

-511 VKSAM
+511 VKSAIR
-516 MLLEKEGVKTNHLH
+516 LLEKEGIKVNNLH
-530 FTDIYPIPREKT
+530 FTDVYPIPKEQT
-542 LALLKKCNRLISVE
+542 LAMLQKCKCLISVE

-566 ILTETGFEIREHINR
+566 ILAETGRR
-581 WDGEPFTGEYI
+581 
-592 VKELKK
+592 
-598 NEKNKKLVNV
+598 

>member
-1 MEAQA
+1 MAS
-6 CLEHIKMKNNVI
+6 KNNTI

-38 TCSRMGLHVLAY
+38 TCSRMGLHVPAY

-69 PDKQYDHGEEPEVVL
+69 TEKQLDHGEEPEVLL

-91 AVHVPDVKSGGTV
+91 PVHVPDVKSGGIV
-104 FYNAGTIK
+104 FYNAASIK
-112 KEEIESLRS
+112 KEDIESLRL
-121 DVNFYGLDFK
+121 DLNYYGLDFK
-131 GMTDAAGLKD
+131 TMVAEAGLTN
-141 VSTVMIN
+141 VSPVMIN
-148 VMLAGALVQTLH
+148 VMLAGALVESLN

-170 KHKFQ
+170 KHKFL
-175 KKGDQIVDL
+175 KKGNEILEL
-184 NNAIFDL
+184 NNKIFNL
-191 GFEWTKTNTKPLE
+191 GFEWTKINVKPLE

-250 STLAHSDKL
+250 STIARSDKL

-270 INWAVGAGH
+270 INYAVGAGH
-279 AGVRAATGTAGGGF
+279 AGVRAAIGTAGGGF
-293 CLMVEGVGLAAMA
+293 CLMVEGIGLAGMA
-306 EVPVVTVLVQR
+306 EVPVVAVLVQR

-329 QADISLAMGGNG
+329 QADLNLAMGGNG
-341 EFPRFILAPKDL
+341 EFPRFILVPKDL

-385 FGTVDDLDFSKIK
+385 FETIDDFDFSKIK
-398 IERGKLTTEWNLENN
+398 IERGKFMTQWNKN
-413 EKYKRYAYTEDGVSP
+413 EKYKRYAYVEDGISQ
-428 RVRPGT
+428 RVKPGI

-450 HLMSDVDAG
+450 HLMSDVEAG
-459 LPHAREA
+459 LPHAREE

-477 VELMIENG
+477 IQSMIENG
-485 DANPPI
+485 DAKPPV
-491 LEGDINAKT
+491 LEGDIKAET

-511 VKSAM
+511 VKSAIR
-516 MLLEKEGVKTNHLH
+516 LLEKEGIKVNNLH
-530 FTDIYPIPREKT
+530 FTDVYPIPKEQT
-542 LALLKKCNRLISVE
+542 LAMLQKCKRLISVE

-566 ILTETGFEIREHINR
+566 ILAEIGFEITEHINR
-581 WDGEPFTGEYI
+581 FDGEPFTGEYI
-592 VKELKK
+592 VKEFK
-598 NEKNKKLVNV
+598 KKLEASKQLVNA